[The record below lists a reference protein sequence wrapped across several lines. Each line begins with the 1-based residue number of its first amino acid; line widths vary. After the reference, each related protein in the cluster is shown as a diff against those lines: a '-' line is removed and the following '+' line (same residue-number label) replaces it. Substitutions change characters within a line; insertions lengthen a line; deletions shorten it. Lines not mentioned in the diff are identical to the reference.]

1 MKSQSWTI
9 NNAKGADKDMNY
21 FVGTL

>member
-9 NNAKGADKDMNY
+9 NDAKGADKDMDY